1 MNKMVQAM
9 RKVKNVKTLLYI
21 LPLFTMIACKAQR
34 ENFSIEKKSM
44 DLGYSLLN
52 AVYGKNESI
61 GFLFSYTKGKDEYPY
76 DTILIDG
83 LSNFINYA
91 TDLKLFKCN
100 IDSLFTMQ
108 EQKEID
114 LSFLSSQSQILD
126 SSKFDNE
133 AILGLDKVT
142 IKTDENVRIIQGA
155 HTFITFPL
163 IYRKKNIV
171 YGIFCE
177 ENLDGGLL
185 YIFKKEDDYWI
196 KICETTLYF
205 T

>member
-1 MNKMVQAM
+1 MVQAM
-9 RKVKNVKTLLYI
+9 RKVKNVKNVKTLLYI

-52 AVYGKNESI
+52 AVYGKYESR
-61 GFLFSYTKGKDEYPY
+61 GFLYANTKGKNEYPY

-91 TDLKLFKCN
+91 TDIELLKCN
-100 IDSLFTMQ
+100 IDSLFTTQ
-108 EQKEID
+108 EQKKID
-114 LSFLSSQSQILD
+114 LSFLSLQSQILE

-155 HTFITFPL
+155 HTFITFPM

-185 YIFKKEDDYWI
+185 YIFKKEDDNWI